1 MEQLVQRGAAA
12 PPRSILKKG
21 ASRGEERAYDVFRK
35 SGSAELLDGCTGRGA
50 HFLATS
56 TFEREP
62 PPHQQVSSSLPSAH
76 RKHLAWRTMHFL
88 EEKVR
93 FSNFLDEIT
102 CRVINPPHLMPIV
115 RGPSRCHGSPTPRPR
130 DRHPRKR
137 TSDGESADR
146 KRRWDRWVAALR
158 RSEGAGYRE
167 EVLKEV
173 LSDSDRIR
181 ILQQQNE
188 DLRRRLSL
196 SSHKMD
202 AMEVEF
208 DGNRHYME
216 AELSRT
222 RDDLDKMRDKFRRL
236 QNSYTASQRA
246 NQDLEEKLHALAAV
260 SQTWVHALRTV
271 ERDKKTM
278 DQEMVELTNKLLEAK
293 NTIDRLEEL
302 NERYR
307 LDCNL
312 AVQLLKCNKS
322 HFRNHKFA
330 DLPCELQ
337 DMLNKHMKSSSL
349 PERSPGPR
357 SQDPDTLSL
366 TPSDVVPTSMIARVL
381 EKPEPLLLNSA
392 QSSSRGWPAAED
404 VFVHV
409 DMTAEGRGAED
420 AVPRDGSCRD
430 PDCPDA
436 VEEAG
441 GAPSFEK
448 LNPYPPPPP
457 PNPLYPGRKVIEFSS
472 DDKVKI
478 PKNSPLPNCTYAT
491 RQAIS
496 LSLQGEQ
503 QPPPP
508 PSPAPSRAALRHHG
522 GVADTPSSQSSPFS
536 SPPQAP
542 SMGASSASS
551 SEDLLANWQRLFV
564 DKMAPSVA
572 GGGAPSRVAYSD
584 GEEGSTPSHASSVDT
599 DTDAEPRPDARG
611 ERLLMNSDPDRDGAT
626 VVMVTAHTC
635 EEEEEEDEE
644 EEEEPGSL
652 ARDLPVISPSLLD
665 YDSAFAAAALPRPHR
680 SPKRMGVHHLHRH
693 QQ

>member
-167 EVLKEV
+167 EVLKVNRGDERGLPLTEQEVVSHIKEV

-246 NQDLEEKLHALAAV
+246 NQDLEEKLHAL
-260 SQTWVHALRTV
+260 
-271 ERDKKTM
+271 
-278 DQEMVELTNKLLEAK
+278 
-293 NTIDRLEEL
+293 
-302 NERYR
+302 ERYR

-330 DLPCELQ
+330 D
-337 DMLNKHMKSSSL
+337 
-349 PERSPGPR
+349 
-357 SQDPDTLSL
+357 
-366 TPSDVVPTSMIARVL
+366 
-381 EKPEPLLLNSA
+381 
-392 QSSSRGWPAAED
+392 
-404 VFVHV
+404 
-409 DMTAEGRGAED
+409 
-420 AVPRDGSCRD
+420 
-430 PDCPDA
+430 
-436 VEEAG
+436 
-441 GAPSFEK
+441 
-448 LNPYPPPPP
+448 
-457 PNPLYPGRKVIEFSS
+457 
-472 DDKVKI
+472 
-478 PKNSPLPNCTYAT
+478 
-491 RQAIS
+491 
-496 LSLQGEQ
+496 
-503 QPPPP
+503 
-508 PSPAPSRAALRHHG
+508 
-522 GVADTPSSQSSPFS
+522 
-536 SPPQAP
+536 AP